1 MEIDYLRTWVG
12 REEYRTEVLSDRII
26 QQFNATFDLTGEYED
41 GADAPPMIH
50 LCLAQPTVPTRLLGR
65 DGHAELGL
73 FLPPIPLSRRM
84 WAGGSIR
91 FISPICVGDKV
102 TRHSTIRDIT
112 YKKGR
117 TGGLYFVTVD
127 HELTNNGRILITERQ
142 DIVYRLELPDSNDF
156 SKNIKPLEPSP
167 EGKYSRSIKPTSTL
181 LFRYSAMTFNGHRI
195 HYDFPYSNEIEGYP
209 GLIVH
214 GPLQATLLC
223 HFAIELKGTIPTE
236 FSFRSS
242 VPIFD
247 NASFNINANPDG
259 NGLTLWTAAEDGSV
273 AMEASAVW

>member
-1 MEIDYLRTWVG
+1 
-12 REEYRTEVLSDRII
+12 
-26 QQFNATFDLTGEYED
+26 
-41 GADAPPMIH
+41 
-50 LCLAQPTVPTRLLGR
+50 
-65 DGHAELGL
+65 
-73 FLPPIPLSRRM
+73 
-84 WAGGSIR
+84 
-91 FISPICVGDKV
+91 
-102 TRHSTIRDIT
+102 
-112 YKKGR
+112 
-117 TGGLYFVTVD
+117 
-127 HELTNNGRILITERQ
+127 
-142 DIVYRLELPDSNDF
+142 
-156 SKNIKPLEPSP
+156 
-167 EGKYSRSIKPTSTL
+167 
-181 LFRYSAMTFNGHRI
+181 MTFNGHRI